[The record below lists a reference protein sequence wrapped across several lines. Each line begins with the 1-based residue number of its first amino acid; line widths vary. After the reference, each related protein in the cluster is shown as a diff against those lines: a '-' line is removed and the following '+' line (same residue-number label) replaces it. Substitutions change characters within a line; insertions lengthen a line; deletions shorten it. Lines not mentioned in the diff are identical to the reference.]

1 VSGLDGAGA
10 PALRLSRLDDG
21 AGPPPGALPAAV
33 AVLGPGERGDEEL
46 PLVLLGRGGNGAL
59 AIDGGPLPLAVLTY
73 GPPAAPA
80 ADLDFAV
87 IELGPAEGA
96 KAPAAPLARE
106 LERLVELSREAR
118 DFVTAELLDGQD
130 SEVSADTPLLELGI
144 VDSVSIVSLVDFV
157 EGELAIPVP
166 EEEIHP
172 RHLADVLSIERL
184 IVKLDAA
191 QRHGR
196 RA

>member
-1 VSGLDGAGA
+1 MSGPEGAGA
-10 PALRLSRLDDG
+10 PALRLSVLDDG
-21 AGPPPGALPAAV
+21 AGPETAALPATV
-33 AVLGPGERGDEEL
+33 TLLGPDERGDEEL
-46 PLVLLGRGGNGAL
+46 PLVLLGRGGNGAI
-59 AIDGGPLPLAVLTY
+59 AVDGGPLPLALLTY
-73 GPPAAPA
+73 GPPPAPV

-87 IELGPAEGA
+87 IELGAEGGA
-96 KAPAAPLARE
+96 DALATPLARE

-118 DFVTAELLDGQD
+118 DFVDSELLDGQD
-130 SEVSADTPLLELGI
+130 SEVSATTPLLELGI
-144 VDSVSIVSLVDFV
+144 VDSVSIVALVDFV

-191 QRHGR
+191 RRHGR